1 MLVVV
6 CKGTT
11 DSLCECV
18 LLLFG
23 MYIKYDT
30 MAYVIIW
37 IYECI
42 VYAFIQLRA
51 LLYILQLI
59 FWQNELW
66 RIARITVSGSLN
78 RLNLAFICITI
89 LVFFSTS
96 SEWYFHF
103 LEDTDAVYILHLSE
117 FVVCKG
123 ERLMWQMTLRNGLQ
137 QAIVFGYVWVI
148 SYNKRGRRVEQNRLT
163 QQMLFSFP
171 STQEVKKN
179 YRNIAFYRFYINVN
193 HNIPIARRNASPTHG
208 FHCIPTYYAEV
219 SNHNDDHHH

>member
-1 MLVVV
+1 MLVECGVGRKNEGMWMLVVV

-11 DSLCECV
+11 DNLCECV

-23 MYIKYDT
+23 LYIKYDT

-148 SYNKRGRRVEQNRLT
+148 TKEAEGLNKIDWRSKCCFLFHRR
-163 QQMLFSFP
+163 
-171 STQEVKKN
+171 KKSK
-179 YRNIAFYRFYINVN
+179 RTIEILRSIDS
-193 HNIPIARRNASPTHG
+193 I
-208 FHCIPTYYAEV
+208 
-219 SNHNDDHHH
+219 